1 MTKQVKPKIRQA
13 RLNMA
18 ARLGRTVSV
27 SEVHRTTGIAI
38 STIRR
43 LESGDALGIEWTTLA
58 RLAEFFGAE
67 TIDELFELAEGEA
80 GGEAS

>member
-1 MTKQVKPKIRQA
+1 MTKQVKSKLRQA

-27 SEVHRTTGIAI
+27 SEVHRATKIAI

-43 LESGDALGIEWTTLA
+43 LESDDAVGIEWTTLA
-58 RLAEFFGAE
+58 RLAEFFGAA
-67 TIDELFELAEGEA
+67 TIDELFELVEGEE
-80 GGEAS
+80 GN